1 MDELLYKI
9 NQFRDF
15 LEIEYAFCVEL
26 GNAKE
31 EKRFDI
37 LLKSGTRFLI
47 KNIIFNNA

>member
-15 LEIEYAFCVEL
+15 LQIEHAFCVEL

-31 EKRFDI
+31 EKTFRYIIEEWNQIFD
-37 LLKSGTRFLI
+37 KEH
-47 KNIIFNNA
+47 NI